1 MFLYTNRRLFKVIL
15 AFTFLLF
22 HRENWSCDS
31 NWEFSLSPLSIQP
44 AMELRSALTHR
55 GYHPCGLS
63 VLYVMATCLR
73 SYTEEQEEITLQ
85 AWIFISGHSW
95 PQSLNIKKC
104 GSESLPLELQVCNVQ
119 SVTVSVLCLLV
130 LQCLPY
136 VSNNKTSSFQWDLQD
151 HCHFPKQNAGKCHHI
166 IREKISSSQEPN
178 YSERMQKII
187 AKHG

>member
-1 MFLYTNRRLFKVIL
+1 MFLHTNRRLFKVIL

-22 HRENWSCDS
+22 HREN
-31 NWEFSLSPLSIQP
+31 SPTGNSVCLHFP
-44 AMELRSALTHR
+44 FNLLCMELRSALTHL
-55 GYHPCGLS
+55 GSHPCGLS

-95 PQSLNIKKC
+95 PQFLNIKKC

-119 SVTVSVLCLLV
+119 SVTVSALCLLV